1 MTEQKQYQFTRSA
14 TYTQFG
20 FVYATSEE
28 EARERILDDDYDD
41 IIDTYYESFDPS
53 TIQISEGE

>member
-1 MTEQKQYQFTRSA
+1 MAEQKQYQFTRSA

-28 EARERILDDDYDD
+28 EALGKILDNDYDD

>member
-1 MTEQKQYQFTRSA
+1 M
-14 TYTQFG
+14 
-20 FVYATSEE
+20 YATSEE